1 MDDRMTRRTVIGIL
15 GAIAVPLK
23 VSAMPEVEVPQRPPA
38 IAGETVKAFV
48 GAGHGDLEK
57 TKLMLAENPGLL
69 NATWDWGGGDFE
81 TALGGAG
88 HMGRRDIAEFLIG
101 QGARA
106 DVFVHAMLGDLE
118 VVKSMLTRFPNLKDA
133 KGPHGITLKRHA
145 EMGKEDAKKVLEYLE
160 KLG

>member
-1 MDDRMTRRTVIGIL
+1 MTRRT
-15 GAIAVPLK
+15 AISALASAPLL
-23 VSAMPEVEVPQRPPA
+23 VTAAAEGQQRERPPA
-38 IAGETVKAFV
+38 IDRETVRAFV

-57 TKLMLAENPGLL
+57 TQQMLAEKPGLL

-106 DVFVHAMLGDLE
+106 DVFVHAMLGDLDI
-118 VVKSMLTRFPNLKDA
+118 VKAMLARFPNLKEA

-145 EMGKEDAKKVLEYLE
+145 EMGGDGAKNVLEFLE